1 MLVLD
6 TNAVIY
12 LQSGRLAAP
21 LEQGE
26 YGISIITEIE
36 LLSFPGLS
44 QHDEELLKLFFRGIA
59 MLPLNERVKEK
70 AVALR
75 RKHRIKIPDAIIC
88 ATAIA
93 HNALLLTNDRQL
105 LNIAEVQTVP
115 LLLTLPA
122 GQP

>member
-1 MLVLD
+1 MLLLD

-21 LEQGE
+21 LEPGE
-26 YGISIITEIE
+26 YGISVITEIE

-44 QHDEELLKLFFRGIA
+44 QNDEELLKMFFRGVAI
-59 MLPLNERVKEK
+59 LPLDESVKQK

-75 RKHRIKIPDAIIC
+75 RKHRMKIPDAIIC

-93 HNALLLTNDRQL
+93 RNALLLTNDRQL
-105 LNIAEVQTVP
+105 LNIAEVQSMP
-115 LLLTLPA
+115 LLLTPPA
-122 GQP
+122 GQN